1 MKKIY
6 KYCSYAVL
14 IASTS
19 FITPAN
25 ASDTI
30 SNIIVKG
37 NKRVEKET
45 IISYLNLAKGD
56 KFSADKQN
64 ASIKSLYS
72 TSLFE
77 NIEIKFQDG
86 NLIVSVQENAFV
98 NKVNIKGN
106 SKISSDIIKKELT
119 MRSGESLSAANVK
132 FDIDKIK
139 ELYKRKGRFS
149 IDVASKIEPLE
160 NNRVNLTYEI
170 KEGPKTSIKKIY
182 FVGNENYRDGEL
194 KTVIL
199 TKESA
204 WWRFM
209 STDDAYDPD
218 RMEYDKDLL
227 RDFYTSV
234 GFADFR
240 VISATAELSPAK
252 DHFNVVY
259 SIDEGEKYNFGEIK
273 IQNKLNEIDNKLL
286 EKYIDIKAGQTYNSK
301 ALENIADKLSYEL
314 ATHGYPQ
321 VEVVPAENKD
331 YRNKIVNVQFVVQ
344 EARKVYIN
352 KINIH
357 GNVKTREKVI
367 RREFKVAEGDLYNQA
382 QVERSEQRLRN
393 LDYFETVRVGLRP
406 TDQADRRDL
415 DVEVSDKSTSSIGLQ
430 VGYNTLSGLFTSID
444 FTEKNLVGTGRE
456 LDFGVN
462 RTKTRTSFYGGIT
475 DPYFMDRDVLV
486 GFNGFMNFTNKGR
499 GKSSK
504 DEQPYNITGVGG
516 GPRVAYDISEYLR
529 HNIDYTLKK
538 ETVKGASKD
547 SSFHIRE
554 QEGTTLTSSIGH
566 TLTYDRTDSRIIPK
580 NGYLVS
586 VSQEA
591 AGLGGDT
598 KYLKHEVEGKIFKS
612 FYNNKITV
620 KLKGEAGNIRGWGG
634 SIVKIQDRFNV
645 GDYNLRGFAGSGIGP
660 RDKRTTEAIGGQ
672 NFYTGTAEVTFP
684 LGLPKELDVQGAV
697 FVDTAALWNYDI
709 SKARKDQ
716 AHLYSKDDIHNSKT
730 PRASYGFGFIWLT
743 RFAPIEVYFGFPFK
757 KKSYDK
763 KQRFHLRFA
772 ARI

>member
-1 MKKIY
+1 VKKIY

-209 STDDAYDPD
+209 SSDDAYDPD

-259 SIDEGEKYNFGEIK
+259 SIEEGEKYNFGEVK
-273 IQNKLNEIDNKLL
+273 IQNKLSEIDNKLL

-321 VEVVPAENKD
+321 VEVVPAESKD
-331 YRNKIVNVQFVVQ
+331 YRNRIVNVQFVVQ

-382 QVERSEQRLRN
+382 KVERSEQRLRN
-393 LDYFETVRVGLRP
+393 LDYFETVRVGLKP

-430 VGYNTLSGLFTSID
+430 VGYNTLSGIFTSID

-538 ETVKGASKD
+538 EKVKGASRF

-612 FYNNKITV
+612 FYNNKVTV

-660 RDKRTTEAIGGQ
+660 RDKRTNEAIGGQ

-684 LGLPKELDVQGAV
+684 LGLPKEFDVQGAV
-697 FVDTAALWNYDI
+697 FVDTAALWDYDI
-709 SKARKDQ
+709 SKAKKDKE
-716 AHLYSKDDIHNSKT
+716 HLYTKNDIHNSKM

-757 KKSYDK
+757 KKGYDK

>member
-1 MKKIY
+1 VKKIY